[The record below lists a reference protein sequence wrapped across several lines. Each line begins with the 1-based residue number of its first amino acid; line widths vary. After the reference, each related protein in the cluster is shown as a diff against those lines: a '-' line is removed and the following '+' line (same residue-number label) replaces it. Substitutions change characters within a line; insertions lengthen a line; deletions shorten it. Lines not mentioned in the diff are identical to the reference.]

1 MYKYKGTNIPSR
13 KKKRKIETKSIKIQ
27 FNLFLKLRNKS
38 NQIKLEIDWT
48 VVKFNFKRQTH
59 ARSLRGA
66 ADCSWPVFPVARC
79 SRATNRKRVA
89 Y

>member
-48 VVKFNFKRQTH
+48 VVKFNFKLRN
-59 ARSLRGA
+59 ARSISERRCRLLVAGISG
-66 ADCSWPVFPVARC
+66 CPVLSCDQP
-79 SRATNRKRVA
+79 
-89 Y
+89 